1 MELIGR
7 CAALREDLKKKVK
20 HAGGKADFGHEAA
33 AFAPASS
40 VEALV
45 AQSEKTGGV
54 QAPATDADAQA
65 CGSC

>member
-1 MELIGR
+1 
-7 CAALREDLKKKVK
+7 VK

-33 AFAPASS
+33 AFVPASS

-45 AQSEKTGGV
+45 AQSDKTGGV

-65 CGSC
+65 LRNC